1 MAALI
6 GMLGAGGG
14 AAMGAGTGAL
24 GAGAM
29 NAAAG
34 AAPGALSSAFT
45 PSMLSGAA
53 PAVGPSTAA
62 LGGGGGGFLT
72 ALNTVQQFRQNPFSV
87 LGENDPTRGMPSN
100 PFLQALQGQLPRG
113 IQQVPANP
121 LPAMGGKR

>member
-1 MAALI
+1 MAQLI

-14 AAMGAGTGAL
+14 TAMGAGTGAI

-34 AAPGALSSAFT
+34 AAPGAVGAAFT
-45 PSMLSGAA
+45 PSVLSGAA
-53 PAVGPSTAA
+53 PAIGPSM
-62 LGGGGGGFLT
+62 GGGGGFLN
-72 ALNTVQQFRQNPFSV
+72 ALNTVQQFRQNP
-87 LGENDPTRGMPSN
+87 LGAMGGDNNPMQSN
-100 PFLQALQGQLPRG
+100 PFLQALQGRMPQG